1 MFSRSTRQK
10 HRQVWRASLVA
21 LFSCSLLST
30 TLILPAVSADRLSF
44 DYGVF
49 GEFYISVSDLEIF
62 AKEGRITP
70 SFAYYSDRFSQEDLA
85 QLRDLLNRRFDVNQV
100 TASIF
105 LDLPIGKELIREI
118 SLIIDSP
125 QRISLP
131 ALRGAVILAAA
142 KPEGLT
148 ILNVLRLY
156 STKTLKLNTKQITV
170 AVNQGSKLLADTE
183 RIFTALENEATNQI
197 ETTKSIDAN
206 TLVNLEESGG
216 KKWRKESIVIKSF
229 EDRALDSST
238 AHNDA
243 AASSSASQTGEP
255 KALVHRQAK
264 PDSAPSGLYGRK
276 DLSASERRNGLSRQI
291 EGAVYLPVDTSKPA
305 PLVVIAPGLN
315 TDWQN
320 FAYLAKHLASY
331 GFGVATVNFPG
342 SDAKRIDAVLNGLDI
357 PPADNQWVEQPKV
370 VTLLL
375 DEIERKSKN
384 DSSWQGKLDLQ
395 QVGIVGQSLG
405 GYTAMAVAGAK
416 INWKHLQRECVKL
429 QNPEQINLNPSLYL
443 ECQGATAT
451 PPNTDLQDKRI
462 VAAIA
467 INPVANPVFSREGM
481 SQLDSSLMIVA
492 GDKDLIAPALDEQ
505 IKPFSWLPD
514 IDKYLVLVKN
524 STHFSFIAEKDSNK
538 TELPS
543 QIIGFNRAIA
553 RSYLK
558 VLSVAFFE
566 SHLAQQDKFESYLTE
581 SYVKSISK
589 QPLPINLLRSLEPS
603 QLKQLIE
610 E

>member
-1 MFSRSTRQK
+1 MNRTKRNKSKNKSAVSKLFSRSTRQK
-10 HRQVWRASLVA
+10 HRKVWRACLVA

-30 TLILPAVSADRLSF
+30 TFILPAVSADRLAFS
-44 DYGVF
+44 YGVF
-49 GEFYISVSDLEIF
+49 GEFYISVADLEIF
-62 AKEGRITP
+62 AEEGKITP
-70 SFAYYSDRFSQEDLA
+70 SFAYYVDRLSKKDLA

-118 SLIIDSP
+118 GLIIDSP
-125 QRISLP
+125 QRVSQP

-156 STKTLKLNTKQITV
+156 STKKLKLNTKQITN
-170 AVNQGSKLLADTE
+170 AINEANKLLADTE
-183 RIFTALENEATNQI
+183 RIFTALENKAANQI
-197 ETTKSIDAN
+197 ETTNSTDID
-206 TLVNLEESGG
+206 TLANLEELGG
-216 KKWRKESIVIKSF
+216 QKWRKESIVIKP
-229 EDRALDSST
+229 A
-238 AHNDA
+238 N
-243 AASSSASQTGEP
+243 
-255 KALVHRQAK
+255 
-264 PDSAPSGLYGRK
+264 Y
-276 DLSASERRNGLSRQI
+276 RQI

-305 PLVVIAPGLN
+305 PLIVIAPGLN

-320 FAYLAKHLASY
+320 FAYLAEHLASY

-342 SDAKRIDAVLNGLDI
+342 SDAKRINAVLNGLDV
-357 PPADNQWVEQPKV
+357 PPADNRWVEQPKV
-370 VTLLL
+370 VTWLLN
-375 DEIERKSKN
+375 EIENKSKS
-384 DSSWQGKLDLQ
+384 DSSWQGKLNLQ
-395 QVGIVGQSLG
+395 RVGIVGQSLG

-416 INWKHLQRECVKL
+416 VDWKHLQRECVKL
-429 QNPEQINLNPSLYL
+429 QNPGQINLNPSLYL

-451 PPNTDLQDKRI
+451 SPATDLHDKRI

-467 INPVANPVFSREGM
+467 INPVANPVFSRRGM
-481 SQLDSSLMIVA
+481 NQLDSSLMIVA
-492 GDKDLIAPALDEQ
+492 GDKDLFAPALDEQ

-524 STHFSFIAEKDSNK
+524 STHFSFIGKEDSNK

-543 QIIGFNRAIA
+543 QIIGFEPAIA

-558 VLSVAFFE
+558 VLSIAFFE
-566 SHLAQQDKFESYLTE
+566 SNLAQQDKFKSYLTE
-581 SYVKSISK
+581 TYIKSISK